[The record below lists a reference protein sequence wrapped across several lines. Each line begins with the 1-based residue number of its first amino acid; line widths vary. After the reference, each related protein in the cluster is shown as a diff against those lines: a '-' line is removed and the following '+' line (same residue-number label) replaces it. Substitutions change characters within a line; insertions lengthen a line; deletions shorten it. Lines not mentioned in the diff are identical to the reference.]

1 MSSFAYRGGVLHAED
16 VAIPRIAE
24 AVGTPFYC
32 YSSASLEEQY
42 RLFAG
47 AVPKSALIAYAVKA
61 NGNLSVIRTLARLGA
76 GADVVSAGEFKRA
89 VAAGVPASKIVFSG
103 VGKTRAEMAFA
114 LEAGLYQFNVESD
127 AELVALN
134 EVALAKGVVA
144 PIALR
149 VNPDVDAKTHAKI
162 STGKAENKFGIAW
175 TRVRE
180 IFARAKSLP
189 GINAIGVAVHIG
201 SQITDLDP
209 FRATFGRV
217 AELVRQLRADGH
229 QIRRVDFGG
238 GLGVPYVPGDAGPR
252 VADYGAMVAEASR
265 DLDVELV
272 LEPGRFLTARAGI
285 LVTQV
290 LYLKEGE
297 KKRFAIVDSGMNDL
311 IRPALYDAWHELIR
325 VQEPAPATVRGAYD
339 VVGPVCESTDIF
351 ARDRELPELKEGDLL
366 AFLTA
371 GAYGAVL
378 ASGYNARPPA
388 PEVLVRGR
396 EFTVVHPR
404 ATVEAMM
411 AEERLAPWL
420 KD

>member
-1 MSSFAYRGGVLHAED
+1 MSHFAYRQGVLHAED
-16 VAIPRIAE
+16 VAIPQIAA

-32 YSSASLEEQY
+32 YSSASLEDQY

-47 AVPKSALIAYAVKA
+47 AMPKGALVAYAVKA
-61 NGNLSVIRTLARLGA
+61 NGNLAVIRTLARLGA

-89 VAAGVPASKIVFSG
+89 LAAGIPAAKIVFSG

-114 LEAGLYQFNVESD
+114 LDAGLYQFNVESEG
-127 AELVALN
+127 ELEALNAVALS
-134 EVALAKGVVA
+134 KGAIA

-180 IFARAKSLP
+180 VYAKAKSLP
-189 GINAIGVAVHIG
+189 GLKVVGVAVHIG
-201 SQITDLDP
+201 SQIIDLDP
-209 FRATFGRV
+209 FRAAFGRV

-229 QIRRVDFGG
+229 ALTRVDFGG
-238 GLGVPYVPGDAGPR
+238 GLGVPYEPGAAPPR
-252 VADYGAMVAEASR
+252 VQDYGAMVRDAAH
-265 DLDVELV
+265 DLDVQLI
-272 LEPGRFLTARAGI
+272 LEPGRFLTAWAGI

-297 KKRFAIVDSGMNDL
+297 KKRFAIVDAGMNDL
-311 IRPALYDAWHELIR
+311 MRPALYEAWHELIR
-325 VQEPAPATVRGAYD
+325 VQEPVPGTPRAAYD
-339 VVGPVCESTDIF
+339 VVGPVCESTDLF
-351 ARDRELPELKEGDLL
+351 ARDRELPELKEGALM

-388 PEVLVRGR
+388 PEVLVKGGQ
-396 EFTVVHPR
+396 FFVVSPR
-404 ATVEAMM
+404 KTVEAMM
-411 AEERLAPWL
+411 ADEKMPSWL
-420 KD
+420 G

>member
-1 MSSFAYRGGVLHAED
+1 MSHFAYRQGVLHAED
-16 VAIPRIAE
+16 VAIPQIAA

-32 YSSASLEEQY
+32 YSSASLEDQY

-47 AVPKSALIAYAVKA
+47 AMPKGALVAYAVKA
-61 NGNLSVIRTLARLGA
+61 NGNLSVIRTLAQLGA

-89 VAAGVPASKIVFSG
+89 LAAGIPADKIVFSG

-114 LEAGLYQFNVESD
+114 LDSGLYQFNVESEG
-127 AELVALN
+127 ELEVLN
-134 EVALAKGVVA
+134 EVALSKGAVA

-180 IFARAKSLP
+180 VYAKAKALR
-189 GINAIGVAVHIG
+189 GLKVVGVAVHIG
-201 SQITDLDP
+201 SQIIDLDP
-209 FRATFGRV
+209 FRAAFARV

-229 QIRRVDFGG
+229 ALTRVDFGG
-238 GLGVPYVPGDAGPR
+238 GLGVPYVPGDAPPR
-252 VADYGAMVAEASR
+252 VHDYGNMVREAVHH
-265 DLDVELV
+265 LDVELI

-290 LYLKEGE
+290 LYLKDGE
-297 KKRFAIVDSGMNDL
+297 KKRFAIVDAGMNDL
-311 IRPALYDAWHELIR
+311 MRPALYDAFHELIR
-325 VQEPAPATVRGAYD
+325 VQEPQGAQPRLAYD

-351 ARDRELPELKEGDLL
+351 ARDRELPELKPGDLM

-378 ASGYNARPPA
+378 ASGYNARSPA
-388 PEVLVRGR
+388 PEILVKGGQ
-396 EFTVVHPR
+396 FTVVKPR
-404 ATVEAMM
+404 QTVEAMM
-411 AEERLAPWL
+411 ADEKMPSWL
-420 KD
+420 G